1 MVCADWRPEYG
12 SSPVAVRRPGRA
24 KGEEGA
30 ELERGGMG
38 RYCPQDCSPD
48 PDDEKSDF
56 NPHAVESDC
65 LSYVYTS
72 VDNRRREKAPEDEC
86 AKSGVK
92 AFVR

>member
-1 MVCADWRPEYG
+1 
-12 SSPVAVRRPGRA
+12 
-24 KGEEGA
+24 
-30 ELERGGMG
+30 
-38 RYCPQDCSPD
+38 
-48 PDDEKSDF
+48 
-56 NPHAVESDC
+56 VESDC